1 MTAQTLTRATTALD
15 AVLPDT
21 AVPDTAIAPDA
32 TDAAR
37 FLDNFA
43 TTLDRVYHERI
54 DADLMESSR
63 GVTPFVMRDVMAA
76 EPVRAFIPGRFG
88 GYGDTPAAGQA
99 MLDLASYHSM
109 SLGLT
114 LGINGALFVQPVA
127 KYADEQV
134 AARVLSRIGSGAAMG
149 GLMITEPDF
158 GTDALSMRTSWCEEN
173 GRYRIRGTKHWAGLT
188 GSADY
193 WLMMARPMN
202 DSGDLSQGIDLF
214 ICEQD
219 DPQQRIEV
227 IEYYKS
233 LGLYGIPYGKNK
245 VDVSVPAEHRLNGG
259 RGGLRMM
266 LDTLHRSRVQFPA
279 MSVGFVRR
287 MVDEAIEHC
296 HTRVAGG
303 KRLVEHDQVR
313 CRLARMQGQLTA
325 ISAFSLYAAEHAHLD
340 NDLSRVGR
348 EANAIKSICT
358 DYMHDAAQSLLQLV
372 GAKGYRHD
380 HIAGRAIVDSRPF
393 QIFEGSNDV
402 LYAQVGTKVLET
414 MRKKGLSNLGEYLR
428 NDPATGRAADEL
440 GSKLDVMVCDRP
452 VQRRLVEVGA
462 VFARVFALDAVL
474 ELGSRGFATDHI
486 AAAVGM
492 LREDVGRWLTDLRT
506 KLAPEVSPDSIGYA
520 AWMPYL
526 NTPTA

>member
-1 MTAQTLTRATTALD
+1 MTAQTLTRSTTAKPSTTNIND
-15 AVLPDT
+15 AEK
-21 AVPDTAIAPDA
+21 
-32 TDAAR
+32 
-37 FLDNFA
+37 FLANFSS
-43 TTLDRVYHERI
+43 TLDRVFHDRI

-63 GVTPFVMRDVMAA
+63 GIPSFVMRDVLAA
-76 EPVRAFIPGRFG
+76 EPVRAFIPSKFG
-88 GYGDTPAAGQA
+88 GYGDTPIAGQA

-114 LGINGALFVQPVA
+114 LGINSALFVQPVA

-134 AARVLSRIGSGAAMG
+134 AARVLNKIGSGAAMG

-158 GTDALSMRTSWCEEN
+158 GTDALGMRTSWHDEN

-188 GSADY
+188 GCADY

-202 DSGDLSQGIDLF
+202 DSGDLSQGVDMF

-219 DPQQRIEV
+219 DPQQKIEV

-245 VDVSVPAEHRLNGG
+245 VDVSVPADHRLQGG

-287 MVDEAIEHC
+287 MVDEAIDHC

-313 CRLARMQGQLTA
+313 SRLARMQGQLTA
-325 ISAFSLYAAEHAHLD
+325 ISALGLYAAENAHLEH
-340 NDLSRVGR
+340 DLSRIGR
-348 EANAIKSICT
+348 EANAIKSVCT
-358 DYMHDAAQSLLQLV
+358 DYMHDSAHSLLQLV
-372 GAKGYRHD
+372 GAKGYRQD
-380 HIAGRAIVDSRPF
+380 HIAGRAIVDARPF

-402 LYAQVGTKVLET
+402 LYAQVGTKIVET
-414 MRKKGLSNLGEYLR
+414 MRKKGTDNLGEYLR
-428 NDPATGRAADEL
+428 NDPATARAAE
-440 GSKLDVMVCDRP
+440 VMGAALNVVVCDRP
-452 VQRRLVEVGA
+452 QQRRLVEVGA
-462 VFARVFALDAVL
+462 VFARVFALEAVL
-474 ELGSRGFATDHI
+474 ELGSRGFAPDHI
-486 AAAVGM
+486 AAAIGM
-492 LREDVGRWLTDLRT
+492 LREDAGRWLNDLRAQ
-506 KLAPEVSPDSIGYA
+506 LAPDVAPDSIGYG

-526 NTPTA
+526 KA